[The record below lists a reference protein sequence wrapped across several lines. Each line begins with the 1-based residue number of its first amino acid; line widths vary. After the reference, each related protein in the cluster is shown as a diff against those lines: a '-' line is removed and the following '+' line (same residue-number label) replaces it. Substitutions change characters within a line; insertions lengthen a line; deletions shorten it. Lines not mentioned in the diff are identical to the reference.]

1 MKPPGS
7 AQAGHASEVFP
18 ETNPEDHRVRRTA
31 PATLPPPAT
40 GGTAIMQTFIMTLE
54 CYELV
59 MLRRPPD
66 ATPYDDETLERI
78 QAEHLAFHADLRAEG
93 TVVTNGPLI
102 GQPDPSL
109 RGFTFYRVGSVER
122 AREIAEQDPSARA
135 GEARGRRMEW
145 MCPSGTMILPGRPVS
160 PSS

>member
-1 MKPPGS
+1 
-7 AQAGHASEVFP
+7 
-18 ETNPEDHRVRRTA
+18 
-31 PATLPPPAT
+31 
-40 GGTAIMQTFIMTLE
+40 MQTFPMTLE

-122 AREIAEQDPSARA
+122 AREIAEQDPSVRA
-135 GEARGRRMEW
+135 GRLVVDVMEW
-145 MCPSGTMILPGRPVS
+145 LCPSGTMILPGREVS
-160 PSS
+160 PS